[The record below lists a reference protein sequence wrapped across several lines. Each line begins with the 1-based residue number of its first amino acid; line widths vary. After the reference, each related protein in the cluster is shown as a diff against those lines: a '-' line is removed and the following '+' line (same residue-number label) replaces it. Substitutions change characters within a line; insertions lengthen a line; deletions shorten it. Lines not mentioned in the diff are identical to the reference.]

1 MSKIKPFRA
10 LRPNQSL
17 AAEVASVP
25 YDVVNVAEAKSLAA
39 GNPHNFLHV
48 TRSEIDL
55 PENTDVYSPE
65 VYRKAKEN
73 LDQMQR
79 EQVLVREETP
89 SLYVYRLTMNG
100 RSQTSLVAACSIDEY
115 DKDLIKKHEKT
126 RPVKEN
132 DRTNHIIATRA
143 QTGLIFLCYRG
154 TEEINSLVEKVLEE
168 KPLYDFTTSDGV
180 RHEVWRAADCAEIV
194 RAFWKVPALYVADGH
209 HRAASAARARD
220 FFRRQDMEEVNEST
234 PCYLPQVE
242 IEEADYN
249 TVVAALFPAEQL
261 EILAYNRVVKDLNGL
276 TDEEFLTKLTEDF
289 SVEETKNPVPQTRG
303 EFCLYLNKKWFLLK
317 PKFDLPNSV
326 IESLDVSVL
335 ESRVLH
341 PVLGIE
347 DVRTDKRIDFV
358 GGIRGTSE
366 LEKLVDSGNWKIA
379 FSMFPTT
386 VEDLLK
392 VADANEI
399 MPPKST
405 WFEPKLRDGLLVHL
419 I

>member
-1 MSKIKPFRA
+1 MSIIKPFRA
-10 LRPNQSL
+10 LRPSEKDVKQ
-17 AAEVASVP
+17 VASVP
-25 YDVVNVAEAKSLAA
+25 YDVVNTAEAKSLAA
-39 GNPHNFLHV
+39 DNPHNFLHV

-55 PENTDVYSPE
+55 PENTDVYSAE
-65 VYRKAKEN
+65 VYAKAKEN
-73 LDQMQR
+73 LEKFQD
-79 EQVLVREETP
+79 EGVLVREETP

-100 RSQTSLVAACSIDEY
+100 REQTSIVAACSIDEY
-115 DKDLIKKHEKT
+115 DNDLIKKHEKT
-126 RPVKEN
+126 RPDKEN
-132 DRTNHIIATRA
+132 DRTNHIVVTRA

-154 TEEINSLVEKVLEE
+154 TNEINEFVEKILQTE
-168 KPLYDFTTSDGV
+168 PLYDFTADDGI
-180 RHEVWRAADCAEIV
+180 RHEVWRVTETADLVKAFAE
-194 RAFWKVPALYVADGH
+194 VPALYVADGH
-209 HRAASAARARD
+209 HRAASAARARKVL
-220 FFRRQDMEEVNEST
+220 REQDAEEINDSA
-234 PCYLPQVE
+234 PCSMAQAE

-276 TDEEFLTKLTEDF
+276 DEIAFLEKLRENF
-289 SVEETKNPVPQTRG
+289 SVEETQNATPENRG
-303 EFCLYLNKKWFLLK
+303 EICLYSGGKWFLLK
-317 PKFDLPNSV
+317 PKFEKSDSV

-335 ESRVLH
+335 ENYILR
-341 PVLGIE
+341 PILGIE

-358 GGIRGTSE
+358 GGIRGTQE
-366 LEKLVDSGNWKIA
+366 LEKLVDSGKWKIA